1 MSGDV
6 GKIQIKISQ
15 QLLDEYTLNFGQAP
29 PYLNIYWK
37 DWYKYLLETFI
48 VPRCWTTVRVEAWVF
63 KQPSAMDDNVSPFQI
78 EISQQLLD
86 EYP

>member
-48 VPRCWTTVRVEAWVF
+48 VPRC
-63 KQPSAMDDNVSPFQI
+63 
-78 EISQQLLD
+78 
-86 EYP
+86 